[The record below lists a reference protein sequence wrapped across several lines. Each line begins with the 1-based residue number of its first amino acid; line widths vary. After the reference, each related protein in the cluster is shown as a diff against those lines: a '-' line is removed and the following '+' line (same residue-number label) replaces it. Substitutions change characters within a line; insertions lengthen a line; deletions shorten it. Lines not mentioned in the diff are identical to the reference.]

1 MERIVN
7 VAYYEKRDYTRFLS
21 IIDDRDDMHDSW
33 EEWFLAFMKTIAF
46 LKSQGLFVKA
56 VTVDLDELIKY
67 CTDRKM
73 KNNGATRSQFVMEK
87 R

>member
-7 VAYYEKRDYTRFLS
+7 VAYYEKKDYDRFLS
-21 IIDDRDDMHDSW
+21 IIDDRDNVHDSW
-33 EEWFLAFMKTIAF
+33 EEWFLTFMKMNEY
-46 LKSQGLFVKA
+46 LKSQGLFVKV

-67 CTDRKM
+67 CADRKI
-73 KNNGATRSQFVMEK
+73 KNNGAARSQFVVEE